1 MRRIWFF
8 AAATLVAAG
17 LAFNPA
23 SADDKGGWSTV
34 KGEIKFPEAKAV
46 PERKKLDVS
55 QDKPH
60 CLSKGDLLD
69 ESLIVNS
76 RNKGIKNVV
85 VWLRPD
91 STDPKAKLPAAAIH
105 PDDAKR
111 KPATITI
118 DQPCCMFV
126 QRITLARVGD
136 SIAAKN
142 PAPVAHNFFWT
153 SANNGEFNVTVA
165 KESDWKMPQAL
176 VAEASPIQFKCT
188 IHPWMAGYVRVFE
201 HPYYAVTDEDGKFE
215 IKNAPVGK
223 FRMVVWQEKVGF
235 LNGKEGRF
243 GTPIEIKG
251 ATTNVKPIEF
261 DIAP

>member
-1 MRRIWFF
+1 MRRAWFL
-8 AAATLVAAG
+8 AAATIAA
-17 LAFNPA
+17 AVSFTPSTPA
-23 SADDKGGWSTV
+23 ADGDWAAV
-34 KGEIKFPEAKAV
+34 KGQVKFPEGKAA

-55 QDKPH
+55 QDKAH
-60 CLSKGDLLD
+60 CLSKGDILD
-69 ESLIVNS
+69 ESLIVNPK
-76 RNKGIKNVV
+76 NKGIKNVV

-91 STDPKAKLPAAAIH
+91 NMNAKAKLEPAQIH
-105 PDDAKR
+105 PSDKER

-136 SIAAKN
+136 TIKAKN

-165 KESDWKMPQAL
+165 KESDWTMPQAL
-176 VAEASPIQFKCT
+176 VAEASPVQFKCT
-188 IHPWMAGYVRVFE
+188 IHPWMAGYVRIFD

-223 FRMVVWQEKVGF
+223 FRMVVWQEKQGF
-235 LNGKEGRF
+235 LGGKDGRF
-243 GTPIEIKG
+243 GTPVEIKAG
-251 ATTNVKPIEF
+251 GTELKPVEF
-261 DIAP
+261 DITAP